1 MKDNEIFKTTDLPL
15 ATFLKCNQ
23 IPLNHDKPYDPI
35 SKEWVFEEKM
45 GCNGLVADLANGK
58 AEVKVLEYE
67 MHRKN
72 LLSIAKRYS
81 KGA

>member
-1 MKDNEIFKTTDLPL
+1 MKSNEIFRTTDLPL
-15 ATFLKCNQ
+15 AAFLKCNEVS
-23 IPLNHDKPYDPI
+23 LHHDKPYDPS
-35 SKEWVFEEKM
+35 SKEWIFEER
-45 GCNGLVADLANGK
+45 GVCNGFVADLANSK

-81 KGA
+81 R

>member
-1 MKDNEIFKTTDLPL
+1 MNKGIFKTTDLPL
-15 ATFLKCNQ
+15 ATFLKCNEVA
-23 IPLNHDKPYDPI
+23 LNHDKPYDFI
-35 SKEWVFEEKM
+35 SKEWIFDNKIECE
-45 GCNGLVADLANGK
+45 GLVADLANGK

-81 KGA
+81 KDK